1 MTDANLRLHGV
12 RAVDEIDAARFDG
25 RRSDRRTRRLRA
37 PLPSGEERCDEVDD
51 PTCLHVTGDDH
62 AGVVRNEVRSVEAP
76 HVVHG
81 DAHDRLRSS
90 DDRVAVRAGAVE
102 QIGEALGSDGR
113 RFIALLQKLIQALA
127 ADALQG
133 RSGKH
138 RPLGHVGEDLHRRL
152 RIAAQH
158 VDRDVGCVPICA
170 GGQGA
175 AEESDVFGQAN
186 GVAGAGAFIE
196 QLGGDRRQ
204 PGQLRCVVIRA
215 RSNQC
220 ARGDQRRIVALRH
233 QNPQSVLQRLPP
245 YLRKTVGVRAAGRRG
260 LGAVYDW
267 AHFGFNDECG
277 MQNAERRMKK

>member
-1 MTDANLRLHGV
+1 M
-12 RAVDEIDAARFDG
+12 
-25 RRSDRRTRRLRA
+25 
-37 PLPSGEERCDEVDD
+37 
-51 PTCLHVTGDDH
+51 
-62 AGVVRNEVRSVEAP
+62 
-76 HVVHG
+76 
-81 DAHDRLRSS
+81 
-90 DDRVAVRAGAVE
+90 
-102 QIGEALGSDGR
+102 
-113 RFIALLQKLIQALA
+113 
-127 ADALQG
+127 
-133 RSGKH
+133 
-138 RPLGHVGEDLHRRL
+138 GHVGEDLHRRL

-220 ARGDQRRIVALRH
+220 ARGDQRCIVALRH

-260 LGAVYDW
+260 LCAVYNW
-267 AHFGFNDECG
+267 AHSGFNDERG
-277 MQNAERRMKK
+277 MQNLVVTETQRVETVGDPAQTFTRRMRIRRMRVRSTNDFGKQPERGVIKPILFQDGIE